1 MTIREKL
8 AGMADAKYRDF
19 SAHLLPPGERVLG
32 VRLPDLRKLA
42 HSIAAGENWRAF
54 LKAGEDETFEEVMLQ
69 GMVIGYA
76 GCSVEERFRLIR
88 DFVPRIR
95 NWSVCDSFC
104 SGLKFARTCLEEVWD
119 FLAPYFRS
127 DREFDV
133 RFACVML
140 LCYYPDEEWLE
151 RDLAVLGKLRN
162 EPYYAMMAAAW
173 ALSILYLRHPE
184 KMTASGHSENN
195 LSGTGVISRE
205 RAGRHSRSIR
215 PDTCPPYFRGR
226 LPYVFRSSGQL
237 PGWYLSSAALF
248 RTADIKRPRRRKR
261 GASAAGA

>member
-8 AGMADAKYRDF
+8 AGMAKAKYRGF

-184 KMTASGHSENN
+184 KMTA
-195 LSGTGVISRE
+195 
-205 RAGRHSRSIR
+205 
-215 PDTCPPYFRGR
+215 YFRKDR
-226 LPYVFRSSGQL
+226 LDPVIRQKAIRKILESTK
-237 PGWYLSSAALF
+237 LSAEEKEAVRALG
-248 RTADIKRPRRRKR
+248 K
-261 GASAAGA
+261 

>member
-42 HSIAAGENWRAF
+42 RSIAAGENWRAF

-119 FLAPYFRS
+119 FLVPYFRS

-184 KMTASGHSENN
+184 KMTA
-195 LSGTGVISRE
+195 
-205 RAGRHSRSIR
+205 
-215 PDTCPPYFRGR
+215 YFRKDR
-226 LPYVFRSSGQL
+226 LDPVIRQKAIRKILESTK
-237 PGWYLSSAALF
+237 LSAEEKEAVRALG
-248 RTADIKRPRRRKR
+248 K
-261 GASAAGA
+261 

>member
-8 AGMADAKYRDF
+8 AGMADARYRDF
-19 SAHLLPPGERVLG
+19 SAHLLPPEERVLG
-32 VRLPDLRKLA
+32 VRLPDLRRLA
-42 HSIAAGENWRAF
+42 RGIAAGEDWRTC
-54 LKAGEDETFEEVMLQ
+54 LKAGQNESFEEVMLQ

-140 LCYYPDEEWLE
+140 LCYYPDEEWFE

-173 ALSILYLRHPE
+173 ALSILYLRHPG
-184 KMTASGHSENN
+184 KMMA
-195 LSGTGVISRE
+195 
-205 RAGRHSRSIR
+205 
-215 PDTCPPYFRGR
+215 YFRKDR
-226 LPYVFRSSGQL
+226 LDPVIRQKAIRKILESTK
-237 PGWYLSSAALF
+237 LSAEEKEAVRALG
-248 RTADIKRPRRRKR
+248 K
-261 GASAAGA
+261 

>member
-8 AGMADAKYRDF
+8 DGMADAKYRDF

-42 HSIAAGENWRAF
+42 RGIAAGEDWRAF
-54 LKAGEDETFEEVMLQ
+54 LNDGDGDTFEEVMLQ

-95 NWSVCDSFC
+95 NWSLCDSFC
-104 SGLKFARTCLEEVWD
+104 AGLKFVRTCPEEVWS
-119 FLAPYFRS
+119 FLTPYFRS
-127 DREFDV
+127 DREYDV

-140 LCYYPDEEWLE
+140 LIYYLDEEWLD
-151 RDLAVLGKLRN
+151 RDLVVLETLRN

-173 ALSILYLRHPE
+173 ALSLLYLRHPQR
-184 KMTASGHSENN
+184 MTA
-195 LSGTGVISRE
+195 
-205 RAGRHSRSIR
+205 
-215 PDTCPPYFRGR
+215 YFRKDR
-226 LPYVFRSSGQL
+226 LDPVIRQKAIRKILESTKL
-237 PGWYLSSAALF
+237 TAEEKKAVRALG
-248 RTADIKRPRRRKR
+248 K
-261 GASAAGA
+261 